1 MIGYEFLYAFG
12 KQLLNHHKSI
22 RWMAITDKFGVI
34 LNADYKEGLKP
45 LMTQE
50 ENEEY
55 ASSTVTRQKTR
66 IKFESKIGKL
76 IYAFGRYEKLNRV
89 TIPINDNY
97 YLLITLDVEESNYD
111 EILMEK
117 VISLVEKERRN
128 FVVEYVES
136 KE

>member
-12 KQLLNHHKSI
+12 KQLLNLHKSI

-34 LNADYKEGLKP
+34 LNEQYREGLKP
-45 LMTQE
+45 IMTQE

-55 ASSTVTRQKTR
+55 ASSTITRQKTR
-66 IKFESKIGKL
+66 TKFESKTGKV

-97 YLLITLDVEESNYD
+97 YLLLTLDVEERNYD
-111 EILMEK
+111 EIIMKK
-117 VISLVEKERRN
+117 VISLIEKERHS
-128 FVVEYVES
+128 FVVDYVES
-136 KE
+136 KG

>member
-1 MIGYEFLYAFG
+1 MIDYDFLSAFS
-12 KQLLNHHKSI
+12 KQLLNLDKSI

-34 LNADYKEGLKP
+34 LNTDHREGLKP
-45 LMTQE
+45 LLTQE

-55 ASSTVTRQKTR
+55 ASSTVIRQKTR
-66 IKFESKIGKL
+66 TKFQSKIGKL

-97 YLLITLDVEESNYD
+97 YLLLTLDVKERNYD

-117 VISLVEKERRN
+117 VISLIEKERHN
-128 FVVEYVES
+128 FVVDYVES

>member
-12 KQLLNHHKSI
+12 KQLLNPNKSI

-34 LNADYKEGLKP
+34 LNEQYREGLKP
-45 LMTQE
+45 IMTQE

-55 ASSTVTRQKTR
+55 ASSTITRQKTR
-66 IKFESKIGKL
+66 TKFESKTGKV

-97 YLLITLDVEESNYD
+97 YLLLTLDVEERNYD
-111 EILMEK
+111 EIIMKK
-117 VISLVEKERRN
+117 VISLIEKERHS
-128 FVVEYVES
+128 FVVDYVES
-136 KE
+136 KG

>member
-12 KQLLNHHKSI
+12 KQLLNLHKSI

-34 LNADYKEGLKP
+34 LNERYREGLKP
-45 LMTQE
+45 IMTQE

-55 ASSTVTRQKTR
+55 ASSTITRQKTR
-66 IKFESKIGKL
+66 RKFESKTGKV

-97 YLLITLDVEESNYD
+97 YLLLTLDVEERNYD
-111 EILMEK
+111 EIIMKK
-117 VISLVEKERRN
+117 VISLIEKERHS
-128 FVVEYVES
+128 FVVDYVES
-136 KE
+136 KG

>member
-1 MIGYEFLYAFG
+1 MIDYDFLSAFS
-12 KQLLNHHKSI
+12 KQLLNLDKSI
-22 RWMAITDKFGVI
+22 RWMAITDKFGI
-34 LNADYKEGLKP
+34 IINTDHRQGLKP
-45 LMTQE
+45 LLTQE

-66 IKFESKIGKL
+66 TKFESKIGKL

-97 YLLITLDVEESNYD
+97 YLLLTLDVEERNYD

-117 VISLVEKERRN
+117 VISLIEKERRN
-128 FVVEYVES
+128 FV
-136 KE
+136 

>member
-1 MIGYEFLYAFG
+1 MIDYDFLSAFS
-12 KQLLNHHKSI
+12 KQLLNLDKSI

-34 LNADYKEGLKP
+34 LNTDHREGLTP
-45 LMTQE
+45 LLTQE

-66 IKFESKIGKL
+66 TKFESKIGRL

-97 YLLITLDVEESNYD
+97 FLLLTLDVEERNYD

-117 VISLVEKERRN
+117 VISLIEKERHN
-128 FVVEYVES
+128 FVVDYVES

>member
-1 MIGYEFLYAFG
+1 MIDYDFLSAFS
-12 KQLLNHHKSI
+12 KQLLNLDKSI

-34 LNADYKEGLKP
+34 LNTDHREGLKP
-45 LMTQE
+45 LLTQE
-50 ENEEY
+50 ENKEY

-66 IKFESKIGKL
+66 TKFESKIGRL

-97 YLLITLDVEESNYD
+97 YLLLTLDVKERNYD

-117 VISLVEKERRN
+117 VIFLIEKERHN
-128 FVVEYVES
+128 FVVDYVES

>member
-1 MIGYEFLYAFG
+1 MIDYEFLYAFS
-12 KQLLNHHKSI
+12 KQLLNLDKSI

-34 LNADYKEGLKP
+34 LNADYREGLKP

-66 IKFESKIGKL
+66 TKFESKIGKL

-97 YLLITLDVEESNYD
+97 YLLITLDAEERNYD
-111 EILMEK
+111 AILMEK
-117 VISLVEKERRN
+117 VISLIEKEKLN
-128 FVVEYVES
+128 FVVDHVES
-136 KE
+136 KG

>member
-1 MIGYEFLYAFG
+1 MIDYDFLSAFS
-12 KQLLNHHKSI
+12 KQLLNLDKFI

-34 LNADYKEGLKP
+34 LNTDHREGLKP
-45 LMTQE
+45 LLTQE

-55 ASSTVTRQKTR
+55 ASSTVIRQKTR
-66 IKFESKIGKL
+66 TKFQSKIGKL

-97 YLLITLDVEESNYD
+97 YLLLTLDVEERNYD

-117 VISLVEKERRN
+117 VISLIEKERHN
-128 FVVEYVES
+128 FVVDYVES